1 MKRAAIFSLGCKVNQ
16 YESESIAGQLKSAG
30 YEVVAW
36 EAEADLYLVHT
47 CAVTQQAVAKSRQ
60 QIHQAHRRNEQAQI
74 VVMGCYAQLE
84 PETIAAMPGVKFVV
98 GTADRLSLLQQLKEE
113 AQQAPNQT
121 VVSLVRP
128 FEKTESF
135 EELPGSDQA
144 DYSRPMIKIQ
154 EGCNNYCSY
163 CIIPYLRGPER
174 SRELQRV
181 LQEATALATQG
192 YSEVVLTGINLSSW
206 GRDFTPKSNLTQ
218 LLKTLAKVE
227 GLRRLRISSIEP
239 LDVSDEFID
248 FMVTEAKFCRHLHI
262 PLQSG
267 SDGVLQRMNR
277 HYNTAYYRQLVVQLR
292 NRLPG
297 LALTTDLIVGFPGET
312 EAEAAETF
320 AFCQEMQFSR
330 MHVFRYSA
338 RKGTPAAERPDQ
350 IKKEIQEERSKQIR
364 NLAEQ
369 MAAAYAKTFIG
380 KELQVL
386 LEANSSCSGFAEGY
400 SDEYLRVKA
409 AFEGKLGKGGEL
421 VTVRIT
427 SLRQGGL
434 VGVLIRKP

>member
-16 YESESIAGQLKSAG
+16 YESESIAGQLKNAG

-60 QIHQAHRRNEQAQI
+60 QIHQAHRRNELAQI

-84 PETIAAMPGVKFVV
+84 PETSAAMPGVKFVV

-174 SRELQRV
+174 SRELQHV
-181 LQEATALATQG
+181 VQEATALAAQG

-206 GRDFTPKSNLTQ
+206 GRDFTPQNNLTQ

-227 GLRRLRISSIEP
+227 GLQRLRISSIEP
-239 LDVSDEFID
+239 LDVSQEFID
-248 FMVTEAKFCRHLHI
+248 FVASEPKFCRHLHI

-277 HYNTAYYRQLVVQLR
+277 HYDTAYYRQLVSRLR
-292 NRLPG
+292 KRLPG

-338 RKGTPAAERPDQ
+338 RKGTPAASRPNQ

-369 MAAAYAKTFIG
+369 MAAVYAGSFIG

-386 LEANSSCSGFAEGY
+386 LEENNSRSGFAEGY

-421 VTVRIT
+421 MTVRIT

-434 VGVLIRKP
+434 IGMVLRKP

>member
-1 MKRAAIFSLGCKVNQ
+1 IV
-16 YESESIAGQLKSAG
+16 GQLKNAG

-60 QIHQAHRRNEQAQI
+60 QIHQAHHRNEQAQI

-84 PETIAAMPGVKFVV
+84 PETIAAMPGVKFIV
-98 GTADRLSLLQQLKEE
+98 GTADRLNLLQQLKEE
-113 AQQAPNQT
+113 EQQTTNQT

-128 FEKTESF
+128 FEKKESF

-144 DYSRPMIKIQ
+144 HYSRPMIKIQ

-174 SRELQRV
+174 SRELRHIV
-181 LQEATALATQG
+181 QEATALAGQG

-218 LLKTLAKVE
+218 LLKILAKVE
-227 GLRRLRISSIEP
+227 GLQRLRISSIEP
-239 LDVSDEFID
+239 LDVSEEFID
-248 FMVTEAKFCRHLHI
+248 FVASEPKFCRHLHI

-277 HYNTAYYRQLVVQLR
+277 HYDTAYYRQLITQLR
-292 NRLPG
+292 SRLPG

-312 EAEAAETF
+312 EEEAAETY

-338 RKGTPAAERPDQ
+338 RKGTPAAARPDQ
-350 IKKEIQEERSKQIR
+350 IKKEIQEARSKQIR
-364 NLAEQ
+364 ILAEQ
-369 MAAAYAKTFIG
+369 MAAAYAKTFVG

-386 LEANSSCSGFAEGY
+386 LEENSNCNGFAEGY
-400 SDEYLRVKA
+400 SDEYLRVKV
-409 AFEGKLGKGGEL
+409 AFEGKPGKGGEL
-421 VTVRIT
+421 VTVRIK
-427 SLRQGGL
+427 SLRPRGL
-434 VGVLIRKP
+434 AGVVIQSL

>member
-1 MKRAAIFSLGCKVNQ
+1 MKRAAVYSLGCKVNQ

-30 YEVVAW
+30 YTMVAW
-36 EAEADLYLVHT
+36 EEEADLYLVHT

-98 GTADRLSLLQQLKEE
+98 GTADRLNLLQQLKEE
-113 AQQAPNQT
+113 EQQTTNQT
-121 VVSLVRP
+121 VLSLVRP
-128 FEKTESF
+128 FEEKEIF

-174 SRELQRV
+174 SRTLQHV
-181 LQEATALATQG
+181 LQEATALAAQG
-192 YSEVVLTGINLSSW
+192 YKEVVLTGINLSSW

-218 LLKTLAKVE
+218 LLKALAIVE
-227 GLRRLRISSIEP
+227 GLQRLRISSIEP
-239 LDVSDEFID
+239 LDVSEEFID
-248 FMVTEAKFCRHLHI
+248 FVANEPKFCRHLHI

-277 HYNTAYYRQLVVQLR
+277 HYDTAYYRQLVSRLR
-292 NRLPG
+292 ERLPG

-312 EAEAAETF
+312 ESEVAETL
-320 AFCQEMQFSR
+320 AFCREMQFSR
-330 MHVFRYSA
+330 MHIFRYSA
-338 RKGTPAAERPDQ
+338 RKGTPAAKRPDQ
-350 IKKEIQEERSKQIR
+350 IPKEVQEMRSKQMR
-364 NLAEQ
+364 GLADQ

-380 KELQVL
+380 KEVQVL
-386 LEANSSCSGFAEGY
+386 LEENSSRNGLAEGY
-400 SDEYLRVKA
+400 SDEYLRVQA
-409 AFEGKLGKGGEL
+409 VFEGKLGKGGEL

-434 VGVLIRKP
+434 VGVVSR